1 MNNSISNSTHSRTSL
16 TQLSQNWSASRFPS
30 ALRADANQGNPSVEA
45 SASVV
50 EKRMSVVNLEAGISA
65 QNSFAQ
71 DQVNEMSLLYRFGQA
86 SRSRITA
93 NLMGEV
99 NGLARV
105 AFRR

>member
-50 EKRMSVVNLEAGISA
+50 EKRMSVVNLEAGKA
-65 QNSFAQ
+65 KA
-71 DQVNEMSLLYRFGQA
+71 A
-86 SRSRITA
+86 SRCFTKTVSEAYPGNLGVGKRVTNA
-93 NLMGEV
+93 NGCL
-99 NGLARV
+99 
-105 AFRR
+105 